1 VAAFHEPAVSTPS
14 VQLNAPPLKSLAS
27 TVERMKSLDSKI
39 LLRANMMGE
48 LSLGI
53 ETDLVFLNNVWTD
66 LLSPAG
72 RMLIRN
78 MLLIPYM
85 FKIFFCRW

>member
-1 VAAFHEPAVSTPS
+1 MS
-14 VQLNAPPLKSLAS
+14 APPLKLLAS
-27 TVERMKSLDSKI
+27 IVERLKGLDSKI

-66 LLSPAG
+66 LLPPSG
-72 RMLIRN
+72 VN
-78 MLLIPYM
+78 
-85 FKIFFCRW
+85 

>member
-1 VAAFHEPAVSTPS
+1 
-14 VQLNAPPLKSLAS
+14 
-27 TVERMKSLDSKI
+27 MKSLDSKI

-85 FKIFFCRW
+85 FKLFFCRW

>member
-1 VAAFHEPAVSTPS
+1 MS
-14 VQLNAPPLKSLAS
+14 APPLKLLAS
-27 TVERMKSLDSKI
+27 IVERRKGLDSKI

-66 LLSPAG
+66 LLPPSG
-72 RMLIRN
+72 VN
-78 MLLIPYM
+78 
-85 FKIFFCRW
+85 

>member
-1 VAAFHEPAVSTPS
+1 MER
-14 VQLNAPPLKSLAS
+14 LKG
-27 TVERMKSLDSKI
+27 LDSKV

-66 LLSPAG
+66 LLPPSSGICLLHLSSFPKLLFDIWLIFSPVS
-72 RMLIRN
+72 ID
-78 MLLIPYM
+78 
-85 FKIFFCRW
+85 